1 MSVTLMTSE
10 PDRSGTERSEF
21 HLILREFEVLHRP
34 RMSGAGT
41 LPHHRIT
48 VTEFGRMVDAGV
60 FHPEARLELID
71 GKVLEKPLANPPH
84 AYAVAELTRQ
94 LILVLNDQAYVH
106 PEGDAVLDDY
116 SQPIPDVTIAPLP
129 GKQWSRRH
137 PVGPELLLA
146 VEVGDSTIRL
156 DRGVKLPI
164 FARTG
169 VAETWIV
176 DINKRVIDVFT
187 KPTDEG
193 YTSTERFEPGQVVTP
208 GAFPDV
214 QIPVED
220 LLPNPDADNDPLSDV
235 PGDLSSIPGDDE

>member
-10 PDRSGTERSEF
+10 PDRSGTERSELD
-21 HLILREFEVLHRP
+21 LILHEFEVLHRP
-34 RMSGAGT
+34 RMSGNGT
-41 LPHHRIT
+41 LPDRRIT

-71 GKVLEKPLANPPH
+71 GKVLEKPVANPPH
-84 AYAVAELTRQ
+84 AYAVAELTMQ
-94 LILVLNDQAYVH
+94 LSVALRGHAFVR

-176 DINKRVIDVFT
+176 DINERVIDVFT
-187 KPTDEG
+187 EPTDEG
-193 YTSTERFEPGQVVTP
+193 YRHTERFEPGQVVTP

-220 LLPNPDADNDPLSDV
+220 LLPNPDDSQD
-235 PGDLSSIPGDDE
+235 